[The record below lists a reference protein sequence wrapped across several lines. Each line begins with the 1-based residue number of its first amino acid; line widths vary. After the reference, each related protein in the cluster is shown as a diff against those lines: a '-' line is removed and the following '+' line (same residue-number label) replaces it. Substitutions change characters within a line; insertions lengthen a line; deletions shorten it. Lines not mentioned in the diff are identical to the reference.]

1 MKPYAIGEQTSHVH
15 IIVRWDKK
23 EQFVY
28 TREPNETWTLFIPES
43 GSFRFEIGS
52 HRGTATFG
60 DLVLCPPDVL
70 MEREVVSTLT
80 FLAVY
85 FDLYSDDGAKIE
97 REHELL
103 PAAAGKCV
111 IQDTQRL
118 SSTCQYLKKIINR
131 KDPASV
137 YRRNFLLQDLWQ
149 LYAWETNSASQQKQ
163 KRQTDPLM
171 RQAENLLREI
181 SFSAFSMK
189 TVSAGLGLSA
199 VQMTRRFKAAYGMTP
214 SDYVTSLRLSRAR
227 ALLAETKLTLEQIA
241 EQCGYDDGLY
251 LSRIFTKKLNISPSQ
266 YRKAYHL

>member
-1 MKPYAIGEQTSHVH
+1 
-15 IIVRWDKK
+15 
-23 EQFVY
+23 
-28 TREPNETWTLFIPES
+28 
-43 GSFRFEIGS
+43 
-52 HRGTATFG
+52 
-60 DLVLCPPDVL
+60 
-70 MEREVVSTLT
+70 
-80 FLAVY
+80 
-85 FDLYSDDGAKIE
+85 
-97 REHELL
+97 
-103 PAAAGKCV
+103 
-111 IQDTQRL
+111 
-118 SSTCQYLKKIINR
+118 
-131 KDPASV
+131 
-137 YRRNFLLQDLWQ
+137 LLQDLWQ